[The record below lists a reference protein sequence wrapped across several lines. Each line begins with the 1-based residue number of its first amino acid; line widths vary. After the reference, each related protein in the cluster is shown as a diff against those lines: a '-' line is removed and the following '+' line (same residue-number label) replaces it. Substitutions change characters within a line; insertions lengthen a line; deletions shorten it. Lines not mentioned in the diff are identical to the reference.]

1 VIYLYIYIC
10 KYVIFLENKITIDII
25 KELSEQMIS
34 ELIPA
39 IGPRVIFLSYW
50 RKLKNENPLRSIE
63 NENISPKRNVSLE

>member
-1 VIYLYIYIC
+1 
-10 KYVIFLENKITIDII
+10 
-25 KELSEQMIS
+25 MIS